1 MQTENSRFLFD
12 DYEEEKGAHLREIHS
27 VSHEFCIAE
36 LHSVCKDLLYHLKL
50 NAWLAEYTAN
60 QESMSLVCD
69 LQALEDKLKERKG
82 GEVISNKFLINM
94 YMSVSTATWRLRQR
108 GESYKLE

>member
-1 MQTENSRFLFD
+1 
-12 DYEEEKGAHLREIHS
+12 
-27 VSHEFCIAE
+27 
-36 LHSVCKDLLYHLKL
+36 
-50 NAWLAEYTAN
+50 
-60 QESMSLVCD
+60 MSLVCD